1 MQESLKVFSVS
12 FTKFVRTGFKR
23 KTAGTFEIHKDFQ
36 SATEKIPL
44 KMRFTKFS
52 GRPCLFVRKH

>member
-12 FTKFVRTGFKR
+12 FTKFVRTRFKR
-23 KTAGTFEIHKDFQ
+23 KTAGTFEIHKDLQ
-36 SATEKIPL
+36 SATEKITL

-52 GRPCLFVRKH
+52 GRLCLFVRKH